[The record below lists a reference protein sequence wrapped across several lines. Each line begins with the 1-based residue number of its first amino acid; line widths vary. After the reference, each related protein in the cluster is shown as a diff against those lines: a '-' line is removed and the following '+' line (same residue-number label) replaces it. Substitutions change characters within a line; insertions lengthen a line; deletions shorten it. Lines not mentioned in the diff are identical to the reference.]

1 MSNTMNKYVTY
12 KKLNKA
18 YIAWVEGQNSANT
31 FIKNGAMTGIVKLI
45 QIIMILLEGIIQL

>member
-18 YIAWVEGQNSANT
+18 YIAWVQGQNSANT

-45 QIIMILLEGIIQL
+45 RIIMVLLEGIIQ